1 MISGAILPVHAILL
15 DPGVDRNAFIENRHT
30 RHPVHM
36 LLTARNLMKAYP
48 ANLLFEGVAM
58 TVHESE
64 RIGLIGPNG
73 SGKSTLLKILAGM
86 IDPDEGEL
94 VRNRGLRAVYVD
106 QDDRFADD
114 ATPLSVVQESLG
126 HSDDSGMDPSTRASI
141 TLTKLGFKE
150 IDRPVATLSG
160 GWRKRLSI
168 AKALAQEPELLLLD
182 EPTNHLDLDGVLW
195 LERFVKQVSCAI
207 IFVTHDRRFL
217 ENSATRI
224 IELSKAYP
232 GGSFESIGNYTEF
245 VKRKDAFLEAQQAEQ
260 TSIATKVRRD
270 TAWLNQGIQGRQ
282 TRNKTQVQAAAS
294 RREDLKAT
302 SDRNSAPERTAS
314 FAFHSTNRK
323 TKKLLTLEGV
333 SKSMGDK
340 QLFDSLSLTLTP
352 KQRIGLLG
360 VNGSGKT
367 TLMRLMSGDL
377 EPDSGSIHRADN
389 LQVVTFSQHRETL
402 NQNHTL
408 QEALCPYGETVN
420 YHGHSIHV
428 SGWATRF
435 LFSKDQLTTPIKN
448 LSGGEQ
454 ARVLIA
460 NLSLLPADVL
470 LLDEPTNDLDIPSL
484 EVLEQSLM
492 EFTGSI
498 VLVTHDRFLLERI
511 STEYLA
517 LNNEG
522 DARWFAS
529 IEQWQK
535 ATNAAENPQTGK
547 TQRASADKKS
557 QNTTKTS
564 TKLSYKYQVE
574 FDSMED
580 AILEAET
587 RVEQLETEAADPAL
601 VSDHQQA
608 TAVYSKLKDA
618 QILVSKL
625 YARWSALEAM
635 QSGE

>member
-1 MISGAILPVHAILL
+1 
-15 DPGVDRNAFIENRHT
+15 
-30 RHPVHM
+30 M
-36 LLTARNLMKAYP
+36 LLTARNLIKAYP
-48 ANLLFEGVAM
+48 ANLLFEGIGI
-58 TVHESE
+58 TVHEGE

-73 SGKSTLLKILAGM
+73 SGKSTLLKILAG
-86 IDPDEGEL
+86 ILEPDDGEV
-94 VRNRGLRAVYVD
+94 VRNRGLRAVYVE

-114 ATPLSVVQESLG
+114 ATPLSVVQESLD
-126 HSDDSGMDPSTRASI
+126 HSDESGMDPATRASI
-141 TLTKLGFKE
+141 TLTKLGFTDL
-150 IDRPVATLSG
+150 DRSVGTLSG
-160 GWRKRLSI
+160 GWRKRLAI
-168 AKALAQEPELLLLD
+168 AKALAQDPELLMLD
-182 EPTNHLDLDGVLW
+182 EPTNHLDLEGVLW
-195 LERFVKQVSCAI
+195 LERFVQQVSCAI
-207 IFVTHDRRFL
+207 VFVTHDRRFL
-217 ENSATRI
+217 ENTATRN

-232 GGSFESIGNYTEF
+232 GGSFESNGNYTEF

-260 TSIATKVRRD
+260 TSIASKVRRD

-282 TRNKTQVQAAAS
+282 TRNKTQVQAAAA
-294 RREDLKAT
+294 RREQLKAT
-302 SDRNSAPERTAS
+302 SDRNAAPARTAS

-323 TKKLLTLEGV
+323 TTKLLTLEGV

-377 EPDSGSIHRADN
+377 LPDSGSIMRADD

-408 QEALCPYGETVN
+408 QEALCPYGESVN
-420 YHGHSIHV
+420 YHGHSFHV

-435 LFSKDQLTTPIKN
+435 LFSKDQLSTPIKN

-522 DARWFAS
+522 DAKWFAS

-535 ATNAAENPQTGK
+535 ASKAAA
-547 TQRASADKKS
+547 TQA
-557 QNTTKTS
+557 TTKAPSSTSEKIAQSTTKPS
-564 TKLSYKYQVE
+564 TKLSYKYQLE
-574 FDSMED
+574 FDGMED

-587 RVEQLETEAADPAL
+587 RVEELEAEAADPAL
-601 VSDHQQA
+601 VADHQRA
-608 TAVYSKLKDA
+608 TEVYSKLKDA
-618 QILVSKL
+618 QAHVAQL
-625 YARWSALEAM
+625 YARWSELEAM
-635 QSGE
+635 QSGA